1 MKNVFYFCLIFL
13 YTTLTYSQ
21 QTLTDSLL
29 FSFEGKKSYDCVGKK
44 VARLGD
50 VNKDGYNDV
59 IFGSIRAEEVYV
71 FFGGEN
77 PGDSVVVFKNDEDE
91 MDYGSSLSYVGDIDG
106 DGFDDVIV
114 GSMYNDNLY
123 GNVFVYFGGTE
134 LDTAA
139 NYILC
144 GVDYYGFFGYHLTG
158 ADVNGDG
165 YSDIVV
171 GSSRNSKEAI
181 YIYKGSRTFETTPWK
196 SFQGAEDEAMV
207 IANAGDFNGDGYQD
221 ILVGSPDEKVNG
233 NNYMGRVYL
242 YLGGAEMN
250 GDCDACFNGHF
261 ANEEFG
267 AAVAGLGDVNG
278 DGFDDIIVG
287 TEYNGSSGPDTAYV
301 YVYFGGS
308 EIDTTADIIF
318 REAAGYA
325 VNYGTS
331 VAYAGDLNNDGFNDI
346 MVGAPDANAG
356 EVYIYFGGE
365 EIENSP
371 DIILQGE
378 FSGDG
383 FGQSMEALGDMNG
396 DGFPEIAVGAPDYS
410 GEGGNHTGKAYVYSI
425 KNNTSAVENFETVNK
440 FALLQ
445 NYPNPFNPTTTIS
458 YSIPTR
464 STTARKQS
472 VVNVILTV
480 HNALGQKITTLV
492 NKKQNPGTHSV
503 RFDASDLPSGVY
515 FYRLTAG
522 DFSDTKKMILIK

>member
-1 MKNVFYFCLIFL
+1 MRLLTILIL
-13 YTTLTYSQ
+13 ISSYTIITAQ
-21 QTLTDSLL
+21 QTVYDSLL
-29 FSFEGKKSYDCVGKK
+29 FSFEGKASYDCVGKK

-50 VNKDGYNDV
+50 VNNDGYNDV

-77 PGDSVVVFKNDEDE
+77 PGDSVVVLKNDEDE

-123 GNVFVYFGGTE
+123 GNVFVYFGETE

-144 GVDYYGFFGYHLTG
+144 GFDYYGLFGYHLTG

-171 GSSRNSKEAI
+171 GSSRNSRESI
-181 YIYKGSRTFETTPWK
+181 YIYKGGDTFDTNPWTTFW
-196 SFQGAEDEAMV
+196 GAEDVAMV

-221 ILVGSPDEKVNG
+221 ILVGSPDEAVNG
-233 NNYMGRVYL
+233 NYYMGRVYL

-250 GDCDACFNGHF
+250 GECAACFNGHF
-261 ANEEFG
+261 AYERFG
-267 AAVAGLGDVNG
+267 TTVAGLGDVNG

-301 YVYFGGS
+301 YVYFGGA

-346 MVGAPDANAG
+346 MVGAPDADAG

-410 GEGGNHTGKAYVYSI
+410 GENGNHTGIAYVYSI
-425 KNNTSAVENFETVNK
+425 KSGTTAVEDIESVSE
-440 FALLQ
+440 FALNQ
-445 NYPNPFNPTTTIS
+445 NYPNPFNPTTTIT
-458 YSIPTR
+458 YSLPVKNGVETSR
-464 STTARKQS
+464 QG
-472 VVNVILTV
+472 VTV
-480 HNALGQKITTLV
+480 SLQIFNSLGQKVATLV
-492 NKKQNPGTHSV
+492 NKEQAPGNYSV
-503 RFDASDLPSGVY
+503 QFNADNLPSGIY
-515 FYRLTAG
+515 FYTLRAG
-522 DFSDTKKMILIK
+522 NFVSTKKMILIK